1 MRVAPRAPSL
11 RELLAGLR
19 SARVGWYNS
28 LGWPFISFFRD
39 GLGRVRRITESLH
52 GSRTHEL
59 RPSIARQEEGSVLE
73 IGMFIYAR
81 SLWAG

>member
-19 SARVGWYNS
+19 SARVEWYNS

-39 GLGRVRRITESLH
+39 GLGRVVYT
-52 GSRTHEL
+52 G
-59 RPSIARQEEGSVLE
+59 LE
-73 IGMFIYAR
+73 PT
-81 SLWAG
+81 S